1 MASQTQGIQQ
11 LLAAEKKAAE
21 KVNDARK
28 RRARRLKQAK
38 EEALAEIERF
48 KNERELQFKEYEAK
62 HMGSRDDVAL
72 RIDAETKIRLDQ
84 MARDVNSKKDKV
96 IEDLL
101 KIVICDIKPELHKNL
116 RLD

>member
-1 MASQTQGIQQ
+1 MILQ
-11 LLAAEKKAAE
+11 
-21 KVNDARK
+21 VNDARK
-28 RRARRLKQAK
+28 RKARRLKQAK

-48 KNERELQFKEYEAK
+48 KNEREMQFKEYEAK

-72 RIDAETKIRLDQ
+72 KIEEETKRRLAEMQ
-84 MARDVNSKKDKV
+84 KDVNAKKDKV

-101 KIVICDIKPELHKNL
+101 KIVICDVKPQLHQNL

>member
-1 MASQTQGIQQ
+1 
-11 LLAAEKKAAE
+11 
-21 KVNDARK
+21 VNDARK
-28 RRARRLKQAK
+28 RKARRLKQAK

-48 KNERELQFKEYEAK
+48 KNERELQFKDYEAK

-72 RIDAETKIRLDQ
+72 RIEKETKVRLTEMD
-84 MARDVNSKKDKV
+84 RDVKMKKDKV

-101 KIVICDIKPELHKNL
+101 KIVICDVKPQLHKNL